1 MLRPAITLF
10 LLIILSGCA
19 WTSPG
24 VFGQRPAQVEAIKS
38 VVDTLPEEYQLG
50 VKFALYR
57 AGRNSGELV
66 KALRSLSG
74 EELTG
79 MAFLITHMPRRDLRS
94 LKADFL
100 IENVALAY
108 RARRELPWGANVPQ
122 DIFLNYVL
130 PYVNI
135 NETREPW
142 RRYFFEKY
150 AGLARDQDSM
160 GAAASFLNLRIF
172 TDHGITYNLKTR
184 PKPDQSPRE
193 TMAAGVASCTGQSI
207 MIADAL
213 RAVGIPAR
221 VVGTPLWSDR
231 SGNHTWFEVWE
242 DGAWHFQD
250 ANREGRLDEAWF
262 AKPAADPQMA
272 GPLHRI
278 YAASYRRTDILFPTI
293 WAPLA
298 DDVYATDVTMDYRT
312 EAE

>member
-250 ANREGRLDEAWF
+250 AN
-262 AKPAADPQMA
+262 
-272 GPLHRI
+272 
-278 YAASYRRTDILFPTI
+278 
-293 WAPLA
+293 
-298 DDVYATDVTMDYRT
+298 
-312 EAE
+312 